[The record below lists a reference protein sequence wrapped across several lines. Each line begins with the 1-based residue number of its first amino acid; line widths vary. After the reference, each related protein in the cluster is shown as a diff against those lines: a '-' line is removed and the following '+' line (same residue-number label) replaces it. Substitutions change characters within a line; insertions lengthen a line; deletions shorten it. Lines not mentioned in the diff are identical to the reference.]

1 MKKLFKRIIPC
12 LIIVLS
18 IFAIVS
24 CKEDDKYKYPS
35 QVPLYTSNGIFA
47 EVGNLK
53 ITNQDI
59 YNRLLQSYGIE
70 ELENAIDAELLK
82 DVVLTADQ
90 EKDFQDQM
98 TNLIYGTL
106 DLEELTE
113 DEKADAEKA
122 FKLDM
127 ISNGLNVDDKTN
139 PLYYENYYRLDYKR
153 YVKTLE
159 VLTAEIKEADA
170 ELEEDEEPYFTDND
184 YISYFTSN
192 FHKTYKLIIVTFESE
207 KEALE
212 TMKNAGINVN
222 SLLGGWKN
230 ADNEALTNEQVV
242 EAFKAMYKKAYKE
255 ECTGA
260 TEYTY
265 AELLKIQGTSSSSA
279 IASKAVNLGNGE
291 YTEGPLAYSD
301 RFFLMYAEKVD
312 NAYVNDNDD
321 TFVIEDNDTYITE
334 KDANNNIVEITD
346 ALKEKLFSYLV
357 DNILAVSSSAYENN
371 IDRVMYELRQAA
383 GLEIF
388 AEGLE
393 IEYKSAYET
402 VFSTLDITDYEAF
415 KATENVSSTEVAKWN
430 GGSLTVEEM
439 FNGLTTRY
447 GAVITLLFVQQY
459 VILNSEHNKV
469 VDYATGQ
476 VLDQEKYD
484 EYIEEDIES
493 YKESFENGDF
503 ETYGYPASYGWSNFL
518 RDYLGLTEEAAII
531 VDFNGTLYD
540 DVLALYTKALYMA
553 EVGDVEAVV
562 LTNDEGVKT
571 WGLKSDKWKNTH
583 DTGVKVVDENV
594 LPAITI
600 AWEEADIEGVPTVD
614 ENDKPIIYAK
624 NDYYGHFVLTTAE
637 GKYLLTTKANLK
649 DVTVDQ
655 AVLEA
660 YDEIYEETFS
670 ATASG
675 VYVYYDKDLDGT
687 ADEFAEEDE
696 LAISAQQL
704 VTLIWKAA
712 KELYD
717 AQDYS
722 HKESMT
728 TYLNAVVRE
737 FELASENSYSVWYS
751 YKQEGLR
758 VKVIS
763 SSTYSNS
770 SSADENIKTV
780 VKKMWSD
787 IVNYNDEDGT
797 ATSLTGQNLDPV
809 YRYVKNSKVYNVTPY
824 TFADK
829 YGSFYADNGF
839 YQLAVTKATART
851 AYEYKTSTKQQKPSL
866 YIYEQ
871 YLLDSDDRDI
881 TINCSS
887 QITTY
892 YTPAINRVA
901 SSSVVNKSI
910 LTAAQAYLSSVKFTE
925 NNAKLHADLT
935 YLVEAALAELET
947 E

>member
-12 LIIVLS
+12 LIVVLS

-24 CKEDDKYKYPS
+24 CKDDTKYKYPDP
-35 QVPLYTSNGIFA
+35 VPLYTSNGIFA
-47 EVGNLK
+47 EIGNLK
-53 ITNQDI
+53 ISNQDI

-82 DVVLTADQ
+82 DVVLTEDQ

-98 TNLIYGTL
+98 KNLIYGTV
-106 DLEELTE
+106 DVEELTE
-113 DEKADAEKA
+113 EEKADAEKS

-127 ISNGLNVDDKTN
+127 ISNGLNIDDKTSS
-139 PLYYENYYRLDYKR
+139 LYYENYYRLDYKR

-170 ELEEDEEPYFTDND
+170 ELEEDEEPYFTDSD
-184 YISYFTSN
+184 YLSYFTSN

-207 KEALE
+207 KEAIE
-212 TMKNAGINVN
+212 TMKNAGINVD

-230 ADNEALTNEQVV
+230 ADNQALTNEQVV
-242 EAFKAMYKKAYKE
+242 EAFKVMYKKAYKE

-265 AELLKIQGTSSSSA
+265 ADLLKIQGSSSSSA
-279 IASKAVNLGNGE
+279 IANKAVNLENGE
-291 YTEGPLAYSD
+291 YTEGPLSYSD
-301 RFFLMYAEKVD
+301 RFFLMYAEEVD
-312 NAYVNDNDD
+312 SAYVYDIDE
-321 TFVIEDNDTYITE
+321 TFKVEDNETYIAE
-334 KDANNNIVEITD
+334 KDADNKIVEITD

-357 DNILAVSSSAYENN
+357 DNILAISSSAYENN
-371 IDRVMYELRQAA
+371 INRVMYELRQAA

-393 IEYKSAYET
+393 IEYKSAYDT

-415 KATENVSSTEVAKWN
+415 KATENTSSTEIAKWN
-430 GGSLTVEEM
+430 GGSLTVDEM
-439 FNGLTTRY
+439 FNALTSRY

-469 VDYATGQ
+469 VNYITGE

-484 EYIEEDIES
+484 EYFEEDLES

-503 ETYGYPASYGWSNFL
+503 ETYGYPSSYGWTNFL

-531 VDFNGTLYD
+531 VDFNSTLYD

-562 LTNDEGVKT
+562 LTGDEGVKT
-571 WGLKSDKWKNTH
+571 WGLKSAKWTLTH

-594 LPAITI
+594 LPAITL
-600 AWEEADIEGVPTVD
+600 AWEEADIEGVPNVD
-614 ENDKPIIYAK
+614 ENNKPVVYAK
-624 NDYYGHFVLTTAE
+624 NDYYGHFVLTTAD
-637 GKYLLTTKANLK
+637 GKYLT
-649 DVTVDQ
+649 DVTADQ

-660 YDEIYEETFS
+660 YDDIYAETFS

-675 VYVYYDKDLDGT
+675 VYVYYDKDFDGT
-687 ADEFAEEDE
+687 ADEFAEDDA
-696 LAISAQQL
+696 LATSAQQL
-704 VTLIWKAA
+704 VTLVWKAA

-717 AQDYS
+717 AKDYS

-728 TYLNAVVRE
+728 TYLNIVLRE
-737 FELASENSYSVWYS
+737 FELASEDSYSVWYS

-758 VKVIS
+758 VKIIS
-763 SSTYSNS
+763 GSTYSNS
-770 SSADENIKTV
+770 SSAHENILTV
-780 VKKMWSD
+780 VKGMWSD

-871 YLLDSDDRDI
+871 YQLDSDDRDI

-892 YTPAINRVA
+892 YSPAISRVA
-901 SSSVVNKSI
+901 GSDVVNKSI
-910 LTAAQAYLSSVKFTE
+910 LTSAKELLSSVKFTE
-925 NNAKLHADLT
+925 NNTKLHADLT
-935 YLVEAALAELET
+935 YLVEAALEELDAE
-947 E
+947 

>member
-12 LIIVLS
+12 LIVVLS

-24 CKEDDKYKYPS
+24 CKDDTKYKYPDP
-35 QVPLYTSNGIFA
+35 VPLYTSNGIFA

-82 DVVLTADQ
+82 DVVLTDDQ

-98 TNLIYGTL
+98 KNLIYGTV
-106 DLEELTE
+106 DVEELTE
-113 DEKADAEKA
+113 EEKADAEKS

-127 ISNGLNVDDKTN
+127 ISNGLNIDDKTSS
-139 PLYYENYYRLDYKR
+139 LYYENYYRLDYKR

-170 ELEEDEEPYFTDND
+170 ELEEDEEPYFTDSD
-184 YISYFTSN
+184 YLSYFTSN

-207 KEALE
+207 KEAIE
-212 TMKNAGINVN
+212 TMKNAGINVD

-230 ADNEALTNEQVV
+230 ADNQALTNEQVV
-242 EAFKAMYKKAYKE
+242 EAFKVMYKKAYKE

-265 AELLKIQGTSSSSA
+265 ADLLKIQGSSSSSA
-279 IASKAVNLGNGE
+279 IANKAVNLENGE
-291 YTEGPLAYSD
+291 YTEGPLSYSD
-301 RFFLMYAEKVD
+301 RFFLMYAEEVD
-312 NAYVNDNDD
+312 SAYVYDIDE
-321 TFVIEDNDTYITE
+321 TFKVEDNETYIAE
-334 KDANNNIVEITD
+334 KDADNNIVEITD

-357 DNILAVSSSAYENN
+357 DNILAISSSAYENN
-371 IDRVMYELRQAA
+371 INRVMYELRQAA

-393 IEYKSAYET
+393 IEYKSAYDT

-415 KATENVSSTEVAKWN
+415 KATENTSSTEIAKWN
-430 GGSLTVEEM
+430 GGSLTVDEM
-439 FNGLTTRY
+439 FNALTSRY

-469 VDYATGQ
+469 VNYITGE

-484 EYIEEDIES
+484 EYFEEDLES

-503 ETYGYPASYGWSNFL
+503 ETYGYPSSYGWTNFL

-531 VDFNGTLYD
+531 VDFNSTLYD

-562 LTNDEGVKT
+562 LTGDEGVKT
-571 WGLKSDKWKNTH
+571 WGLKSAKWTLTH

-594 LPAITI
+594 LPAITL
-600 AWEEADIEGVPTVD
+600 AWEEADIEGVPNVD
-614 ENDKPIIYAK
+614 ENNKPVVYAK
-624 NDYYGHFVLTTAE
+624 NDYYGHFVLTTAD
-637 GKYLLTTKANLK
+637 GKYLTN
-649 DVTVDQ
+649 VTADQ

-660 YDEIYEETFS
+660 YDDIYAETFS

-675 VYVYYDKDLDGT
+675 VYVYYDKDFDGT
-687 ADEFAEEDE
+687 ADEFAEDDA
-696 LAISAQQL
+696 LATSAQQL
-704 VTLIWKAA
+704 VTLVWKAA

-717 AQDYS
+717 AKDYS

-728 TYLNAVVRE
+728 TYLNIVLRE
-737 FELASENSYSVWYS
+737 FELASEDSYSVWYS

-758 VKVIS
+758 VKIIS
-763 SSTYSNS
+763 GSTYSNS
-770 SSADENIKTV
+770 SSAHENILTV
-780 VKKMWSD
+780 VKGMWSD

-871 YLLDSDDRDI
+871 YQLDSDDRDI

-892 YTPAINRVA
+892 YSPAISRVA
-901 SSSVVNKSI
+901 GSDVVNKSI
-910 LTAAQAYLSSVKFTE
+910 LTSAKELLSSVKFTE
-925 NNAKLHADLT
+925 NNTKLHADLT
-935 YLVEAALAELET
+935 YLVEAALEELDAE
-947 E
+947 

>member
-12 LIIVLS
+12 LIVVLS

-24 CKEDDKYKYPS
+24 CKDDTKYKYPDP
-35 QVPLYTSNGIFA
+35 VPLYTSNGIFA
-47 EVGNLK
+47 EIGNLK
-53 ITNQDI
+53 ISNQDI

-82 DVVLTADQ
+82 DVVLTDDQ

-98 TNLIYGTL
+98 KNLIYGTV
-106 DLEELTE
+106 DVEELTE
-113 DEKADAEKA
+113 EEKADAEKS

-127 ISNGLNVDDKTN
+127 ISNGLNIDDKTSS
-139 PLYYENYYRLDYKR
+139 LYYENYYRLDYKR

-170 ELEEDEEPYFTDND
+170 ELEEDEEPYFTDSD
-184 YISYFTSN
+184 YLSYFTSN

-207 KEALE
+207 KEAIE
-212 TMKNAGINVN
+212 TMKNAGINVD

-230 ADNEALTNEQVV
+230 ADNQALTNEQVV
-242 EAFKAMYKKAYKE
+242 EAFKVMYKKAYKE

-265 AELLKIQGTSSSSA
+265 ADLLKIQGSSSSSA
-279 IASKAVNLGNGE
+279 IANKAVNLENGE
-291 YTEGPLAYSD
+291 YTEGPLSYSD
-301 RFFLMYAEKVD
+301 RFFLMYAEEVD
-312 NAYVNDNDD
+312 SAYVYDIDE
-321 TFVIEDNDTYITE
+321 TFKVEDNETYIAE
-334 KDANNNIVEITD
+334 KDADNNIVEITD

-357 DNILAVSSSAYENN
+357 DNILAISSSAYENN
-371 IDRVMYELRQAA
+371 INRVMYELRQAA

-393 IEYKSAYET
+393 IEYKSAYDT

-415 KATENVSSTEVAKWN
+415 KATENTSSTEIAKWN
-430 GGSLTVEEM
+430 GGSLTVDEM
-439 FNGLTTRY
+439 FNALTSRY

-469 VDYATGQ
+469 VNYITGE

-484 EYIEEDIES
+484 EYFEEDLES

-503 ETYGYPASYGWSNFL
+503 ETYGYPSSYGWTNFL

-531 VDFNGTLYD
+531 VDFNSTLYD

-562 LTNDEGVKT
+562 LTGDEGVKT
-571 WGLKSDKWKNTH
+571 WGLKSAKWALTH

-594 LPAITI
+594 LPAITL
-600 AWEEADIEGVPTVD
+600 AWEEADIEGVPNVD
-614 ENDKPIIYAK
+614 ENNKPVVYAK
-624 NDYYGHFVLTTAE
+624 NDYYGHFVLTTAD
-637 GKYLLTTKANLK
+637 GKYLT
-649 DVTVDQ
+649 DVTADQ

-660 YDEIYEETFS
+660 YDDIYAETFS

-675 VYVYYDKDLDGT
+675 VYVYYDKDFDGT
-687 ADEFAEEDE
+687 ADEFAEDDA
-696 LAISAQQL
+696 LATSAQQL
-704 VTLIWKAA
+704 VTLVWKAA

-717 AQDYS
+717 AKDYS

-728 TYLNAVVRE
+728 TYLNIVLRE
-737 FELASENSYSVWYS
+737 FELASEDSYSVWYS

-758 VKVIS
+758 VKIIS
-763 SSTYSNS
+763 GSTYSNS
-770 SSADENIKTV
+770 SSAHENILTV
-780 VKKMWSD
+780 VKGMWSD

-871 YLLDSDDRDI
+871 YQLDSDVRDI

-892 YTPAINRVA
+892 YSPAITRVA
-901 SSSVVNKSI
+901 GSDVVNKSI
-910 LTAAQAYLSSVKFTE
+910 LTSAKELLSSVKFTE
-925 NNAKLHADLT
+925 NNTKLHADLT
-935 YLVEAALAELET
+935 YLVEAALEELDAE
-947 E
+947 

>member
-12 LIIVLS
+12 LIVVLS

-24 CKEDDKYKYPS
+24 CKDDTKYKYPDP
-35 QVPLYTSNGIFA
+35 VPLYTSNGIFA

-53 ITNQDI
+53 ISNQDI

-82 DVVLTADQ
+82 DVVLTEDQ

-98 TNLIYGTL
+98 KNLIYGTV
-106 DLEELTE
+106 DVEELTE
-113 DEKADAEKA
+113 EEKADAEKS

-127 ISNGLNVDDKTN
+127 ISNGLNIDDKTSS
-139 PLYYENYYRLDYKR
+139 LYYENYYRLDYKR

-170 ELEEDEEPYFTDND
+170 ELEEDEEPYFTDSD
-184 YISYFTSN
+184 YLSYFTSN

-207 KEALE
+207 KEAIE
-212 TMKNAGINVN
+212 TMKNAGINVE

-230 ADNEALTNEQVV
+230 ADNQALTNEQVV
-242 EAFKAMYKKAYKE
+242 EAFKVMYKKAYKE

-265 AELLKIQGTSSSSA
+265 ADLLKIQGSSSSSA
-279 IASKAVNLGNGE
+279 IANKAVNLENGE
-291 YTEGPLAYSD
+291 YTEGPLSYSD
-301 RFFLMYAEKVD
+301 RFFLMYAEEVD
-312 NAYVNDNDD
+312 SAYVYDIDE
-321 TFVIEDNDTYITE
+321 TFKVEDNETYIAE
-334 KDANNNIVEITD
+334 KDADNNIVEITD

-357 DNILAVSSSAYENN
+357 DNILAISSSAYENN
-371 IDRVMYELRQAA
+371 INRVMYELRQAA

-393 IEYKSAYET
+393 IEYKSAYDT

-415 KATENVSSTEVAKWN
+415 KATENTSSTEIAKWN
-430 GGSLTVEEM
+430 GGSLTVDEM
-439 FNGLTTRY
+439 FNALTSRY

-469 VDYATGQ
+469 VNYITGE

-484 EYIEEDIES
+484 EYFEEDLES

-503 ETYGYPASYGWSNFL
+503 ETYGYPSSYGWTNFL

-531 VDFNGTLYD
+531 VDFNSTLYD

-562 LTNDEGVKT
+562 LTGDEGVKT
-571 WGLKSDKWKNTH
+571 WGLKSAKWTLTH

-594 LPAITI
+594 LPAITL
-600 AWEEADIEGVPTVD
+600 AWEEADIEGVPNVD
-614 ENDKPIIYAK
+614 ENNKPVVYAK
-624 NDYYGHFVLTTAE
+624 NDYYGHFVLTTAD
-637 GKYLLTTKANLK
+637 GKYLT
-649 DVTVDQ
+649 DVTADQ

-660 YDEIYEETFS
+660 YDDIYAETFS

-675 VYVYYDKDLDGT
+675 VYVYYDKDFDGT
-687 ADEFAEEDE
+687 ADEFAEDDA
-696 LAISAQQL
+696 LATSAQQL
-704 VTLIWKAA
+704 VTLVWKAA

-717 AQDYS
+717 AKDYS

-728 TYLNAVVRE
+728 TYLNIVLRE
-737 FELASENSYSVWYS
+737 FELASEDSYSVWYS

-758 VKVIS
+758 VKIIS
-763 SSTYSNS
+763 GSTYSNS
-770 SSADENIKTV
+770 SSAHENILTV
-780 VKKMWSD
+780 VKGMWSD

-871 YLLDSDDRDI
+871 YQLDSDDRDI

-892 YTPAINRVA
+892 YSPAISRVA
-901 SSSVVNKSI
+901 GSDVVNKSI
-910 LTAAQAYLSSVKFTE
+910 LTSAKELLSSVKFTE
-925 NNAKLHADLT
+925 NNTKLHADLT
-935 YLVEAALAELET
+935 YLVEAALEELDAE
-947 E
+947 

>member
-12 LIIVLS
+12 LIVVLS

-24 CKEDDKYKYPS
+24 CKDDTKYKYPDP
-35 QVPLYTSNGIFA
+35 VPLYTSNGIFA
-47 EVGNLK
+47 EIGNLK
-53 ITNQDI
+53 ISNQDI

-82 DVVLTADQ
+82 DVVLTDDQ

-98 TNLIYGTL
+98 KNLIYGTV
-106 DLEELTE
+106 DVEELTE
-113 DEKADAEKA
+113 EEKADAEKS

-127 ISNGLNVDDKTN
+127 ISNGLNIDDKTSS
-139 PLYYENYYRLDYKR
+139 LYYENYYRLDYKR

-170 ELEEDEEPYFTDND
+170 ELKEDEEPYFTDSD
-184 YISYFTSN
+184 YLSYFTSN

-207 KEALE
+207 KEAIE
-212 TMKNAGINVN
+212 TMKNAGINVD

-230 ADNEALTNEQVV
+230 ADNQALTNEQVV
-242 EAFKAMYKKAYKE
+242 EAFKVMYKKAYKE

-265 AELLKIQGTSSSSA
+265 ADLLKIQGSSSSSA
-279 IASKAVNLGNGE
+279 IANKAVNLENGE
-291 YTEGPLAYSD
+291 YTEGPLSYSD
-301 RFFLMYAEKVD
+301 RFFLMYAEEVD
-312 NAYVNDNDD
+312 SAYVYDIDE
-321 TFVIEDNDTYITE
+321 TFKVEDNETYIAE
-334 KDANNNIVEITD
+334 KDADNNIVEITD

-357 DNILAVSSSAYENN
+357 DNILAISSSAYENN
-371 IDRVMYELRQAA
+371 INRVMYELRQAA

-393 IEYKSAYET
+393 IEYKSAYDT

-415 KATENVSSTEVAKWN
+415 KATENTSSTEIAKWN
-430 GGSLTVEEM
+430 GGSLTVDEM
-439 FNGLTTRY
+439 FNALTSRY

-469 VDYATGQ
+469 VNYITGE

-484 EYIEEDIES
+484 EYFEEDLES

-503 ETYGYPASYGWSNFL
+503 ETYGYPSSYGWTNFL

-531 VDFNGTLYD
+531 VDFNSTLYD

-562 LTNDEGVKT
+562 LTGDEGVKT
-571 WGLKSDKWKNTH
+571 WGLKSAKWTLTH

-594 LPAITI
+594 LPAITL
-600 AWEEADIEGVPTVD
+600 AWEEADIEGVPNVD
-614 ENDKPIIYAK
+614 ENNKPVVYAK
-624 NDYYGHFVLTTAE
+624 NDYYGHFVLTTAD
-637 GKYLLTTKANLK
+637 GKYLT
-649 DVTVDQ
+649 DVTADQ

-660 YDEIYEETFS
+660 YDDIYAETFS

-675 VYVYYDKDLDGT
+675 VYVYYDKDFDGT
-687 ADEFAEEDE
+687 ADEFAEDDA
-696 LAISAQQL
+696 LATSAQQL
-704 VTLIWKAA
+704 VTLVWKAA

-717 AQDYS
+717 AKDYS

-728 TYLNAVVRE
+728 TYLNIVLRE
-737 FELASENSYSVWYS
+737 FELASEDSYSVWYS

-758 VKVIS
+758 VKIIS
-763 SSTYSNS
+763 GSTYSNS
-770 SSADENIKTV
+770 SSAHENILTV
-780 VKKMWSD
+780 VKGMWSD

-871 YLLDSDDRDI
+871 YQLDSDDRDI

-892 YTPAINRVA
+892 YSPAITRVA
-901 SSSVVNKSI
+901 GSDVVNKSI
-910 LTAAQAYLSSVKFTE
+910 LTSAKELLSSVKFTE
-925 NNAKLHADLT
+925 NNTKLHADLT
-935 YLVEAALAELET
+935 YLVEAALEELDAE
-947 E
+947 

>member
-12 LIIVLS
+12 LIVVLS

-24 CKEDDKYKYPS
+24 CKDDTKYKYPDP
-35 QVPLYTSNGIFA
+35 VPLYTSNGIFA
-47 EVGNLK
+47 EVGDLK
-53 ITNQDI
+53 ISNQDI

-70 ELENAIDAELLK
+70 EIENAIDAELLK
-82 DVVLTADQ
+82 DVVLTDDQ

-98 TNLIYGTL
+98 KNLIYGTV
-106 DLEELTE
+106 DVEELTE
-113 DEKADAEKA
+113 EEKADAEKS

-127 ISNGLNVDDKTN
+127 ISNGLNIDDKTSS
-139 PLYYENYYRLDYKR
+139 LYYENYYRLDYKR

-170 ELEEDEEPYFTDND
+170 ELEEDEEPYFTDSD
-184 YISYFTSN
+184 YLSYFTSY

-207 KEALE
+207 KEAIE
-212 TMKNAGINVN
+212 TMKNVGINVN

-230 ADNEALTNEQVV
+230 ADNQALTNEQVV
-242 EAFKAMYKKAYKE
+242 EAFKAMYKKSYKE
-255 ECTGA
+255 DCTGA

-265 AELLKIQGTSSSSA
+265 ADLLKIQGSSSSSE
-279 IASKAVNLGNGE
+279 IANKAANLENGE

-301 RFFLMYAEKVD
+301 RFFLMYAEEVD
-312 NAYVNDNDD
+312 TAYVYDNDD
-321 TFVIEDNDTYITE
+321 TFIVEDNETYIAE
-334 KDANNNIVEITD
+334 KDADNNIVEITD

-357 DNILAVSSSAYENN
+357 DNILAISSSAYENN

-393 IEYKSAYET
+393 IEYKSAYDT

-415 KATENVSSTEVAKWN
+415 KATENTSSTEIAKWN
-430 GGSLTVEEM
+430 GGSLTVDEM
-439 FNGLTTRY
+439 FNALTSRY

-469 VDYATGQ
+469 VNYVTGE
-476 VLDQEKYD
+476 VLDSEKYQ
-484 EYIEEDIES
+484 EYLEEDIES

-503 ETYGYPASYGWSNFL
+503 ETYGYPVSYGWTNFL

-531 VDFNGTLYD
+531 VDFNSTLYD

-562 LTNDEGVKT
+562 LTDDEGVKT
-571 WGLKSDKWKNTH
+571 WGLKSAKWTLTH

-594 LPAITI
+594 LPAITL
-600 AWEEADIEGVPTVD
+600 AWEEADIEGVPNVD
-614 ENDKPIIYAK
+614 ENDKPVVYAK
-624 NDYYGHFVLTTAE
+624 NDYYGHFVLTTAD
-637 GKYLLTTKANLK
+637 GKYLT
-649 DVTVDQ
+649 DVTADQ

-660 YDEIYEETFS
+660 YDDIYAETFS

-675 VYVYYDKDLDGT
+675 VYVYYDKDFDGT
-687 ADEFAEEDE
+687 ADEFTEDDE
-696 LAISAQQL
+696 LATSAQQL
-704 VTLIWKAA
+704 VTLVWKAA

-717 AQDYS
+717 AKDYS

-728 TYLNAVVRE
+728 TYLNIVLRE
-737 FELASENSYSVWYS
+737 FELASEDSYSVWYS

-758 VKVIS
+758 VKIIS
-763 SSTYSNS
+763 GSTYSNS
-770 SSADENIKTV
+770 SNVDENILAA
-780 VKKMWSD
+780 VKGMWSD

-871 YLLDSDDRDI
+871 YQLDSDDRDI

-892 YTPAINRVA
+892 YSPAISRVA
-901 SSSVVNKSI
+901 GSDVVNKSI
-910 LTAAQAYLSSVKFTE
+910 LTSAKELLSSVKFTE
-925 NNAKLHADLT
+925 NNTKLHADLT
-935 YLVEAALAELET
+935 YLVEAALEELDAE
-947 E
+947 

>member
-12 LIIVLS
+12 LIVVLS

-24 CKEDDKYKYPS
+24 CKDDTKYKYPDP
-35 QVPLYTSNGIFA
+35 VPLYTSNGIFA
-47 EVGNLK
+47 EIGNLK

-82 DVVLTADQ
+82 DVVLTDDQ

-98 TNLIYGTL
+98 KNLIYGTV
-106 DLEELTE
+106 DVEELTE
-113 DEKADAEKA
+113 EEKADAEKS

-127 ISNGLNVDDKTN
+127 ISNGLNIDDKTSS
-139 PLYYENYYRLDYKR
+139 LYYENYYRLDYKR

-170 ELEEDEEPYFTDND
+170 ELEEDEEPYFTDSD
-184 YISYFTSN
+184 YLSYFTSN

-207 KEALE
+207 KEAIE
-212 TMKNAGINVN
+212 TMKNAGINVD

-230 ADNEALTNEQVV
+230 ADNQALTNEQVV
-242 EAFKAMYKKAYKE
+242 EAFKVMYKKAYKE

-265 AELLKIQGTSSSSA
+265 ADLLKIQGSSSSST
-279 IASKAVNLGNGE
+279 IANKAVNLENGE
-291 YTEGPLAYSD
+291 YTEGPLSYSD
-301 RFFLMYAEKVD
+301 RFFLMYAEEVD
-312 NAYVNDNDD
+312 SAYVYDIDE
-321 TFVIEDNDTYITE
+321 TFKVEDNETYIAE
-334 KDANNNIVEITD
+334 KDADNNIVEITD

-357 DNILAVSSSAYENN
+357 DNILAISSSAYENN
-371 IDRVMYELRQAA
+371 INRVMYELRQAA

-393 IEYKSAYET
+393 IEYKSAYDT

-415 KATENVSSTEVAKWN
+415 KATENTSSTEIAKWN
-430 GGSLTVEEM
+430 GGSLTVDEM
-439 FNGLTTRY
+439 FNALTSRY

-469 VDYATGQ
+469 VNYITGE

-484 EYIEEDIES
+484 EYFEEDLES

-503 ETYGYPASYGWSNFL
+503 ETYGYPSSYGWTNFL

-531 VDFNGTLYD
+531 VDFNSTLYD

-562 LTNDEGVKT
+562 LTGDEGVKT
-571 WGLKSDKWKNTH
+571 WGLKSAKWTLTH

-594 LPAITI
+594 LPAITL
-600 AWEEADIEGVPTVD
+600 AWEEADIEGVPNVD
-614 ENDKPIIYAK
+614 ENNKPVVYAK
-624 NDYYGHFVLTTAE
+624 NDYYGHFVLTTAD
-637 GKYLLTTKANLK
+637 GKYLT
-649 DVTVDQ
+649 DVTADQ

-660 YDEIYEETFS
+660 YDDIYAETFS

-675 VYVYYDKDLDGT
+675 VYVYYDKDFDGT
-687 ADEFAEEDE
+687 ADEFAEDDA
-696 LAISAQQL
+696 LATSAQQL
-704 VTLIWKAA
+704 VTLVWKAA

-717 AQDYS
+717 AKDYS

-728 TYLNAVVRE
+728 TYLNIVLRE
-737 FELASENSYSVWYS
+737 FELASEDSYSVWYS

-758 VKVIS
+758 VKIIS
-763 SSTYSNS
+763 GSTYSNS
-770 SSADENIKTV
+770 SSAHENILTV
-780 VKKMWSD
+780 VKGMWSD

-871 YLLDSDDRDI
+871 YQLDSDDRDI

-892 YTPAINRVA
+892 YSPAISRVA
-901 SSSVVNKSI
+901 GSDVVNKSI
-910 LTAAQAYLSSVKFTE
+910 LTSAKELLSSVKFTE
-925 NNAKLHADLT
+925 NNTKLHADLT
-935 YLVEAALAELET
+935 YLVEAALEELDAE
-947 E
+947 

>member
-12 LIIVLS
+12 LIVVLS

-24 CKEDDKYKYPS
+24 CKDDTKYKYPDP
-35 QVPLYTSNGIFA
+35 VPLYTSNGIFA
-47 EVGNLK
+47 EIGNLK
-53 ITNQDI
+53 ISNQDI

-82 DVVLTADQ
+82 DVVLTDDQ

-98 TNLIYGTL
+98 KNLIYGTV
-106 DLEELTE
+106 DVEELTE
-113 DEKADAEKA
+113 EEKADAEKS

-127 ISNGLNVDDKTN
+127 ISNGLNIDDKTSS
-139 PLYYENYYRLDYKR
+139 LYYENYYRLDYKR

-170 ELEEDEEPYFTDND
+170 ELEEDEEPYFTDSD
-184 YISYFTSN
+184 YLSYFTSN

-207 KEALE
+207 KEAIE
-212 TMKNAGINVN
+212 TMKNAGINVD

-230 ADNEALTNEQVV
+230 ADNQALTNEQVV
-242 EAFKAMYKKAYKE
+242 EAFKVMYKKAYKE

-265 AELLKIQGTSSSSA
+265 ADLLKIQGSSSSST
-279 IASKAVNLGNGE
+279 IANKAVNLENGE
-291 YTEGPLAYSD
+291 YTEGPLSYSD
-301 RFFLMYAEKVD
+301 RFFLMYAEEVD
-312 NAYVNDNDD
+312 SAYVYDIDE
-321 TFVIEDNDTYITE
+321 TFKVEDNETYIAE
-334 KDANNNIVEITD
+334 KDADNNIVEITD

-357 DNILAVSSSAYENN
+357 DNILAISSSAYENN
-371 IDRVMYELRQAA
+371 INRVMYELRQAA

-393 IEYKSAYET
+393 IEYKSAYDT

-415 KATENVSSTEVAKWN
+415 KATENTSSTEIAKWN
-430 GGSLTVEEM
+430 GGSLTVDEM
-439 FNGLTTRY
+439 FNALTSRY

-469 VDYATGQ
+469 VNYITGE

-484 EYIEEDIES
+484 EYFEEDLES

-503 ETYGYPASYGWSNFL
+503 ETYGYPSSYGWTNFL

-531 VDFNGTLYD
+531 VDFNSTLYD

-562 LTNDEGVKT
+562 LTGDEGVKT
-571 WGLKSDKWKNTH
+571 WGLKSAKWTLTH

-594 LPAITI
+594 LPAITL
-600 AWEEADIEGVPTVD
+600 AWEEADIEGVPNVD
-614 ENDKPIIYAK
+614 ENNKPVVYAK
-624 NDYYGHFVLTTAE
+624 NDYYGHFVLTTAD
-637 GKYLLTTKANLK
+637 GKYLT
-649 DVTVDQ
+649 DVTADQ

-660 YDEIYEETFS
+660 YDDIYAETFS

-675 VYVYYDKDLDGT
+675 VYVYYDKDFDGT
-687 ADEFAEEDE
+687 ADEFAEDDA
-696 LAISAQQL
+696 LATSAQQL
-704 VTLIWKAA
+704 VTLVWKAA

-717 AQDYS
+717 AKDYS

-728 TYLNAVVRE
+728 TYLNIVLRE
-737 FELASENSYSVWYS
+737 FELASEDSYSVWYS

-758 VKVIS
+758 VKIIS
-763 SSTYSNS
+763 GSTYSNS
-770 SSADENIKTV
+770 SSAHENILTV
-780 VKKMWSD
+780 VKGMWSD

-871 YLLDSDDRDI
+871 YQLDSDDRDI

-892 YTPAINRVA
+892 YSPAISRVA
-901 SSSVVNKSI
+901 GSDVVNKSI
-910 LTAAQAYLSSVKFTE
+910 LTSAKELLSSVKFTE
-925 NNAKLHADLT
+925 NNTKLHADLT
-935 YLVEAALAELET
+935 YLVEAALEELDAE
-947 E
+947 

>member
-24 CKEDDKYKYPS
+24 CKDDTKYKYPS

-47 EVGNLK
+47 EIGNLK

-90 EKDFQDQM
+90 EEDFQEQM

-106 DLEELTE
+106 EVEELTE
-113 DEKADAEKA
+113 EEKVDAEKS

-127 ISNGLNVDDKTN
+127 ISNGLNVDDKNN

-159 VLTAEIKEADA
+159 VLTAEIKEFDA
-170 ELEEDEEPYFTDND
+170 ELEEDEDPYFTDND
-184 YISYFTSN
+184 YLSFFTSN

-207 KEALE
+207 KEAIQ
-212 TMKNAGINVN
+212 TMKDAGINVN
-222 SLLGGWKN
+222 SLLNGWKD
-230 ADNEALTNEQVV
+230 ADNNPLTNEQVI
-242 EAFKAMYKKAYKE
+242 EAFKAMYKQAYKE
-255 ECTGA
+255 DCTGA

-265 AELLKIQGTSSSSA
+265 ADLLKIQGSSSSSA
-279 IASKAVNLGNGE
+279 IANKAVNLENGE

-301 RFFLMYAEKVD
+301 RFFLMYAEQVD
-312 NAYVNDNDD
+312 TAYVYDNDD
-321 TFVIEDNDTYITE
+321 TFKVEDNETYIEE
-334 KDANNNIVEITD
+334 KDADNNIVEITE

-357 DNILAVSSSAYENN
+357 DNILATSSSAYENN
-371 IDRVMYELRQAA
+371 INRVMYELRQAA
-383 GLEIF
+383 NLEIF

-415 KATENVSSTEVAKWN
+415 KATENESSTEIAKWN
-430 GGSLTVEEM
+430 GGSLTVDEM
-439 FNGLTTRY
+439 FNALTTRY

-469 VDYATGQ
+469 VNYVTGE
-476 VLDQEKYD
+476 VLDTEKYQ
-484 EYIEEDIES
+484 EYVDEDIQS
-493 YKESFENGDF
+493 YKESFDEGEF
-503 ETYGYPASYGWSNFL
+503 ETYGYPASYGWTNFL

-540 DVLALYTKALYMA
+540 DVLKLYTKALYMA

-562 LTNDEGVKT
+562 LTDDEGVKT
-571 WGLKSDKWKNTH
+571 WGLKSSKWTKTH
-583 DTGVKVVDENV
+583 DTGVKVVDENAK
-594 LPAITI
+594 PAITL

-614 ENDKPIIYAK
+614 ANDKPVIYTK
-624 NDYYGHFVLTTAE
+624 NDYYGHFVLTTAD
-637 GKYLLTTKANLK
+637 GKYLTN
-649 DVTVDQ
+649 VTADQ

-660 YDEIYEETFS
+660 YDEIYDETFS

-687 ADEFAEEDE
+687 ADEFAEDDK
-696 LAISAQQL
+696 LAESAQQL

-717 AQDYS
+717 AKDFS

-728 TYLNAVVRE
+728 TYLNIVVRE
-737 FELASENSYSVWYS
+737 YELSSSVSTQNVWYS

-770 SSADENIKTV
+770 SNVHENIKTA
-780 VKKMWSD
+780 VKGMWSD

-871 YLLDSDDRDI
+871 YQLDSDDRDI

-892 YTPAINRVA
+892 YSPAITRVA
-901 SSSVVNKSI
+901 GSNVVNKAI
-910 LTAAQAYLSSVKFTE
+910 LTEAQALLSSVKFTE

-935 YLVEAALAELET
+935 YLVNAALEELDVE
-947 E
+947 

>member
-12 LIIVLS
+12 LIVVLS

-24 CKEDDKYKYPS
+24 CKDDNKYKYPNP
-35 QVPLYTSNGIFA
+35 VPLYTSNGIFA
-47 EVGNLK
+47 EIGNLK
-53 ITNQDI
+53 ISNQDI

-90 EKDFQDQM
+90 EEDFQDQM
-98 TNLIYGTL
+98 KNLIYGTV
-106 DLEELTE
+106 DVEKLTE
-113 DEKADAEKA
+113 EEKADAEKS

-127 ISNGLNVDDKTN
+127 ISNGLNIDDKTS

-159 VLTAEIKEADA
+159 VLTAEIKEFDA
-170 ELEEDEEPYFTDND
+170 ELEEDEDPYFTDSD
-184 YISYFTSN
+184 YLSYFTSN

-207 KEALE
+207 KEAIE

-222 SLLGGWKN
+222 SLLGGWKDAEN
-230 ADNEALTNEQVV
+230 QALTNEQVV

-265 AELLKIQGTSSSSA
+265 ADLLKIQGSSSSSA
-279 IASKAVNLGNGE
+279 IANKAVNLENGE

-301 RFFLMYAEKVD
+301 RFFLMYAEEVD
-312 NAYVNDNDD
+312 TAYVYDNDD
-321 TFVIEDNDTYITE
+321 TFKVEDNETYIAE
-334 KDANNNIVEITD
+334 KDADNNIVEITD

-357 DNILAVSSSAYENN
+357 DNILAISSSAYENN
-371 IDRVMYELRQAA
+371 INRVMYELRQAA

-393 IEYKSAYET
+393 IEYKSAYDT

-415 KATENVSSTEVAKWN
+415 KATENTSSTEVAKWN
-430 GGSLTVEEM
+430 GGSLTVDEM
-439 FNGLTTRY
+439 FNALTSRY

-469 VDYATGQ
+469 VNYVTGE
-476 VLDQEKYD
+476 VLDSEKYQ
-484 EYIEEDIES
+484 EYLEEDIES

-503 ETYGYPASYGWSNFL
+503 ETYGYPVSYGWTNFL

-531 VDFNGTLYD
+531 VDFNSTLYD

-553 EVGDVEAVV
+553 EVGDVEVVV
-562 LTNDEGVKT
+562 LTDDEGVKT
-571 WGLKSDKWKNTH
+571 WGLKSAKWAKTH

-594 LPAITI
+594 LPAITL
-600 AWEEADIEGVPTVD
+600 AWEQADIEGVPTVD
-614 ENDKPIIYAK
+614 ENNNKVVYAK

-637 GKYLLTTKANLK
+637 GKYLTN
-649 DVTVDQ
+649 VTADQ

-660 YDEIYEETFS
+660 YDDIYDETFS

-675 VYVYYDKDLDGT
+675 VYVYYDKDFDGT
-687 ADEFAEEDE
+687 ADEFAEDDE
-696 LAISAQQL
+696 LATSAQQL
-704 VTLIWKAA
+704 VTLVWKAA

-717 AQDYS
+717 AKDYA

-728 TYLNAVVRE
+728 TYLNIVLRE
-737 FELASENSYSVWYS
+737 FELASEDSYSVWYS

-758 VKVIS
+758 VKIIS
-763 SSTYSNS
+763 GSTYSNS
-770 SSADENIKTV
+770 SSVDENILTA
-780 VKKMWSD
+780 VKGMWSD

-829 YGSFYADNGF
+829 YGSFYANNGF

-871 YLLDSDDRDI
+871 YQLDSDDRDI

-892 YTPAINRVA
+892 YSPAINRVA
-901 SSSVVNKSI
+901 GSTIVNKSI
-910 LTAAQAYLSSVKFTE
+910 LTNAKALLSSVKFTE
-925 NNAKLHADLT
+925 NNAKLHADLS
-935 YLVEAALAELET
+935 YLVDAALEELDAE
-947 E
+947 

>member
-12 LIIVLS
+12 LIVVLS

-24 CKEDDKYKYPS
+24 CKDDTKYKYPDP
-35 QVPLYTSNGIFA
+35 VPLYTSNGIFA
-47 EVGNLK
+47 EIGNLK
-53 ITNQDI
+53 ISNQDI

-82 DVVLTADQ
+82 DVVLTEDQ

-98 TNLIYGTL
+98 KNLIYGTV
-106 DLEELTE
+106 DVEELTE
-113 DEKADAEKA
+113 EEKADAEKS

-127 ISNGLNVDDKTN
+127 ISNGLNIDDKTSS
-139 PLYYENYYRLDYKR
+139 LYYENYYRLDYKR

-170 ELEEDEEPYFTDND
+170 ELEEDEEPYFTDSD
-184 YISYFTSN
+184 YLSYFTSN

-207 KEALE
+207 KEAIE
-212 TMKNAGINVN
+212 TMKNAGINVD

-230 ADNEALTNEQVV
+230 ADNQALTNEQVV
-242 EAFKAMYKKAYKE
+242 EAFKVMYKKAYKE

-265 AELLKIQGTSSSSA
+265 ADLLKIQGSSSSSA
-279 IASKAVNLGNGE
+279 IANKAVNLENGE
-291 YTEGPLAYSD
+291 YTEGPLSYSD
-301 RFFLMYAEKVD
+301 RFFLMYAEEVD
-312 NAYVNDNDD
+312 SAYVYDIDE
-321 TFVIEDNDTYITE
+321 TFKVEDNETYIAE
-334 KDANNNIVEITD
+334 KDADNNIVEITD

-357 DNILAVSSSAYENN
+357 DNILAISSSAYENN
-371 IDRVMYELRQAA
+371 INRVMYELRQAA

-393 IEYKSAYET
+393 IEYKSAYDT

-415 KATENVSSTEVAKWN
+415 KATENTSSTEIAKWN
-430 GGSLTVEEM
+430 GGSLTVDEM
-439 FNGLTTRY
+439 FNALTSRY

-469 VDYATGQ
+469 VNYITGE

-484 EYIEEDIES
+484 EYFEEDLES

-503 ETYGYPASYGWSNFL
+503 ETYGYPSSYGWTNFL

-531 VDFNGTLYD
+531 VDFNSTLYD

-562 LTNDEGVKT
+562 LTGDEGVKT
-571 WGLKSDKWKNTH
+571 WGLKSAKWTLTH

-594 LPAITI
+594 LPAITL
-600 AWEEADIEGVPTVD
+600 AWEEADIEGVPNVD
-614 ENDKPIIYAK
+614 ENNKPVVYAK
-624 NDYYGHFVLTTAE
+624 NDYYGHFVLTTAD
-637 GKYLLTTKANLK
+637 GKYLT
-649 DVTVDQ
+649 DVTADQ

-660 YDEIYEETFS
+660 YDDIYAETFS

-675 VYVYYDKDLDGT
+675 VYVYYDKDFDGT
-687 ADEFAEEDE
+687 ADEFAEDDA
-696 LAISAQQL
+696 LATSAQQL
-704 VTLIWKAA
+704 VTLVWKAA

-717 AQDYS
+717 AKDYS

-728 TYLNAVVRE
+728 TYLNIVLRE
-737 FELASENSYSVWYS
+737 FELASEDSYSVWYS

-758 VKVIS
+758 VKIIS
-763 SSTYSNS
+763 GSTYSNS
-770 SSADENIKTV
+770 SSAHENILTV
-780 VKKMWSD
+780 VKGMWSD

-871 YLLDSDDRDI
+871 YQLDSDDRDI

-892 YTPAINRVA
+892 YSPAISRVA
-901 SSSVVNKSI
+901 GSDVVNKSI
-910 LTAAQAYLSSVKFTE
+910 LTSAKELLSSVKFTE
-925 NNAKLHADLT
+925 NNTKLHADLT
-935 YLVEAALAELET
+935 YLVEAALEELDAE
-947 E
+947 